1 MIVRPRPNAFRMLFS
16 WRGSILPDI
25 APQLILVIAL
35 SIAIALFEHQNPH
48 LIPELPVAAFSLIGL
63 ALSIFLGFRNNVC
76 YDRWWEARKEWG
88 SLILQLRNLIRET
101 HLLSPTTR
109 QHVLYLGMAFAHSL
123 NATLRTVSLEEHLQR
138 LTPLL
143 TRAEL
148 AQLAKHPNPPDLIL
162 QLMHQQVLQA
172 FKQGELSDLCY
183 QQLASRIAAMS
194 ATHTACERIRKT
206 PAPFAYSLL
215 IHRTAY
221 LYSLLLP
228 IGLGSTL
235 GFLTPVVVG
244 LLAYTFF
251 GLDAL
256 GSELEEPFGV
266 LANDLP
272 LDAMV
277 RTIEIDVRTSLGETD
292 IPAPLQPIN
301 FVLR

>member
-1 MIVRPRPNAFRMLFS
+1 MLFS
-16 WRGSILPDI
+16 WRGSILPAI

-35 SIAIALFEHQNPH
+35 SIAIALFEHQYPH
-48 LIPELPVAAFSLIGL
+48 IVPELPVAAFSLIGL

-88 SLILQLRNLIRET
+88 ALIHQLRNLARES
-101 HLLSPTTR
+101 HLLPDATR
-109 QHVLYLGMAFAHSL
+109 QHLLYLGMAFAHSL
-123 NATLRTVSLEEHLQR
+123 NATLRDVAAAEHVAR
-138 LTPLL
+138 LHPLL
-143 TRAEL
+143 SEAAL
-148 AQLAKHPNPPDLIL
+148 ARVAQHPNPPDLIL
-162 QLMHQQVLQA
+162 QLMHQQLVQA
-172 FKQGELSDLCY
+172 FKQGLLSDLCY
-183 QQLASRIAAMS
+183 QHLSGRIAAMS
-194 ATHTACERIRKT
+194 AVHTACERIRKT

-228 IGLGSTL
+228 IGLGATL

-256 GSELEEPFGV
+256 GSELEEPFGL

-277 RTIEIDVRTSLGETD
+277 RTIEIDLRTSLGETD
-292 IPAPLQPIN
+292 VPVPLLPVN
-301 FVLR
+301 FVLL